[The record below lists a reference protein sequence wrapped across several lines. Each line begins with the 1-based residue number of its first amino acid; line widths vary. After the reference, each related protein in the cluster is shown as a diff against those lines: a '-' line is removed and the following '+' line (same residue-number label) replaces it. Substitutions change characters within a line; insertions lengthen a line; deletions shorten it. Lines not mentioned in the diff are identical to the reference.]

1 MANFATHIGVGT
13 VVAGGLATLTLAAD
27 VIAPE
32 NLVAVTMAG
41 VLGSILPDIDLKESR
56 PSKIMFSGLAVFFS
70 FAVLFTF
77 AMSRSIAELWIMWLG
92 TMAFIRYG
100 LHGVFHRYAVH
111 RGVWH
116 SVLAGLFCAII
127 TAVVFRYVLGRHDG
141 VSWLAAG
148 FLFIG
153 YCTHLILDEMY
164 SVDIMDRRIK
174 ASFGTALKLYD
185 RRYPAGTAG
194 MMVATLLM
202 AFMAPSIHPFVQ
214 GISSRDLWTELHAK
228 LLPEEKWF
236 GVIPVT
242 RETAVAVDPD
252 AVKAGAGN
260 ITTGSVLKE
269 KPSSPSTG
277 DNKAP
282 AVEWSMPESKEAVP
296 VTVPSTGPAAVTP

>member
-13 VVAGGLATLTLAAD
+13 VVAGSLATLTLAAD

-77 AMSRSIAELWIMWLG
+77 AMTRSIAELWILWLG

-116 SVLAGLFCAII
+116 SVLAGLFCAVI

-141 VSWLAAG
+141 VSWLAGG

-153 YCTHLILDEMY
+153 YCTHLILDELY
-164 SVDIMDRRIK
+164 SVDLMDRRIK

-202 AFMAPSIHPFVQ
+202 AFMAPSVHPFVQ

-236 GVIPVT
+236 GVFPVS

-252 AVKAGAGN
+252 AVKAGAGE
-260 ITTGSVLKE
+260 ITTGSVSKE
-269 KPSSPSTG
+269 PAARGKA
-277 DNKAP
+277 AP
-282 AVEWSMPESKEAVP
+282 AVEWSMPESKEEAP
-296 VTVPSTGPAAVTP
+296 VTVPSSGPAAVTP